1 MVERAA
7 TPTIPAWRRRA
18 MALAKSITFPLVP
31 DDYLGLLNPAWSARE
46 LTGTI
51 ERIKPET
58 ARRVDRRHPAELPVA
73 RPPARPVPADRRRA
87 RRHPPLAGLL
97 ADLGPRPSRT
107 GSSRSRSST
116 SPEGRMSPYFT
127 RQRRARLDGLPGRR
141 RGRVP
146 AARSAARAHRCSSA
160 PAAGSRRSGHV
171 ARARAPR
178 RARRRDPHPLRP
190 RARSGDLR
198 RGPAA
203 DERAATTATRCI
215 EHLTGQVPRL
225 NGGEP
230 RRDLPRLARARRR
243 SSPVR
248 AA

>member
-46 LTGTI
+46 LTGRI

-58 ARRVDRRHPAELPVA
+58 RDTSTVVIRPNFPWPGHRPGQYLRIGVELDGIRHW
-73 RPPARPVPADRRRA
+73 RA
-87 RRHPPLAGLL
+87 YSLTSDPDHPDGLV
-97 ADLGPRPSRT
+97 SIT
-107 GSSRSRSST
+107 VKHV
-116 SPEGRMSPYFT
+116 PEGRMSPYFT
-127 RQRRARLDGLPGRR
+127 QRGRARLDGLPRRR

-146 AARSAARAHRCSSA
+146 DARSAARAH
-160 PAAGSRRSGHV
+160 AADQRRQRDHADLVHV

-178 RARRRDPHPLRP
+178 QARRRDPHPLRP

-198 RGPAA
+198 RGPAT
-203 DERAATTATRCI
+203 DER
-215 EHLTGQVPRL
+215 HLRGL
-225 NGGEP
+225 HA
-230 RRDLPRLARARRR
+230 ARAPDRRR
-243 SSPVR
+243 CP
-248 AA
+248 A